1 MDRRLFASLP
11 SVDRLV
17 RAPELAGAPHDLV
30 VEQAR
35 LELQA
40 QRDRIRAGEHPQP
53 ALAARVAARVDAALA
68 RRHRRVINATGVVL
82 HTNLGRA
89 PLAPA
94 AVAAVHDVARG
105 YSNAELE
112 LDSGKRGGRLRGV
125 SDHLCALT
133 GAEAAIAVNNNAAA
147 VLLVLTALAKGRE
160 VVLSRGELVE
170 IGGSFRVPDV
180 ISAGGATLREV
191 GTTNRT
197 RAADYADA
205 VSDHTA
211 MLLRVH
217 PSNFQLVGFCERP
230 DRRELAAVARD
241 AGVPLVEDLGSGLL
255 GPPPATLAGA
265 GLEGERVDRA
275 LAEGVDLACFSGDKL
290 LGGPQAGLI
299 VGRASLVAHLRRHPL
314 YRALRM
320 DKLGLAALEAT
331 LGLYRAG
338 RGDAV
343 PARALLAADLGALRR
358 RAEALAARVPGARL
372 RDDVGYSGG
381 GALPGRGLPGVVV
394 CLPSRLGSAAA
405 LSRRLRLG
413 SPSVVARI
421 SDGHVIIDP
430 RTLLPGED
438 AEVVERILE
447 CEPGLAAETSGG

>member
-1 MDRRLFASLP
+1 MDRSLFASLP

-17 RAPELAGAPHDLV
+17 RAPELEGAPHGLV

-35 LELQA
+35 LELTC
-40 QRDRIRAGEHPQP
+40 QRDRIRAGGRPDGDIAERVRARVEE
-53 ALAARVAARVDAALA
+53 ALAM
-68 RRHRRVINATGVVL
+68 RHRRVINATGVVL

-89 PLAPA
+89 PLAAA
-94 AVAAVHDVARG
+94 AVAAVHEVARG

-112 LDSGKRGGRLRGV
+112 LESGKRGGRLRGV

-197 RAADYADA
+197 RASDYAAA
-205 VSDHTA
+205 VTDHTA

-217 PSNFQLVGFCERP
+217 PSNFRVVGFCERP
-230 DRRELAAVARD
+230 DRRELAAVARE

-255 GPPPATLAGA
+255 GAAPATLAGA
-265 GLEGERVDRA
+265 GLEHERVDRA

-299 VGRASLVAHLRRHPL
+299 VGRAALVARLRHHPL

-331 LGLYRAG
+331 LALYRAG
-338 RGDAV
+338 RGDEV
-343 PARALLAADLGALRR
+343 PTRALLAAELEGLRL
-358 RAEALAARVPGARL
+358 RAESLAARIPGAVL

-394 CLPSRLGSAAA
+394 CLPRRLGSPAA

-413 SPSVVARI
+413 RPSIVARI
-421 SDGHVIIDP
+421 SDDHVILDP
-430 RTLLPGED
+430 RTLLPGEE
-438 AEVVERILE
+438 AEVVARILE
-447 CEPGLAAETSGG
+447 CEAGLAGATSGG